1 VTPLVIGLV
10 LLAALLH
17 ASWNAMAKS
26 GGTPEYSI
34 ASYQLLGAMVCL
46 PFLFTVPLPLAASWP
61 MILLSVIWH
70 NIYYFTLAKSYRAGD
85 LSLMYPLF
93 RGLAPVLVAL
103 GAAVF
108 AHEWLSPGSMLGI
121 GLISFG
127 LISIT
132 LLGGQFGRISPLA
145 LRWGL
150 ATSLLIAIYTVTD
163 GLGVRAAGNSLS
175 YILWLFVL
183 EPIPICLTL
192 LLIDRAAWF
201 NYIRHKPGKIVL
213 GGLASSAAYALV
225 IFAMGLGSMAM
236 VSSLRETSVIFAAL
250 IGTLLFRESFGRQ
263 RIFASVLVVCGVIL
277 IRWLA

>member
-1 VTPLVIGLV
+1 MSALVIGLV
-10 LLAALLH
+10 LFAALLH

-34 ASYQLLGAMVCL
+34 ASYQLVGALVCL
-46 PFLFTVPLPLAASWP
+46 PFLFVVPLPLVESWP
-61 MILLSVIWH
+61 MILVSVIVH
-70 NIYYFTLAKSYRAGD
+70 NFYYYALAKSYRAGD
-85 LSLMYPLF
+85 LSQMYPLF
-93 RGLAPVLVAL
+93 RGLAPVLVAI

-108 AHEWLSPGSMLGI
+108 ANEWLSAGSMLGI

-132 LLGGQFGRISPLA
+132 LLGGQFGKISPLA

-150 ATSLLIAIYTVTD
+150 ATSVLIAAYTVTD

-175 YILWLFVL
+175 YILWLFAL
-183 EPIPICLTL
+183 EPILICLIL
-192 LLIDRAAWF
+192 LYVDRTGWIA
-201 NYIRHKPGKIVL
+201 YMRKKPGKIIL
-213 GGLASSAAYALV
+213 GGLASSSAYGLV
-225 IFAMGLGSMAM
+225 IFALGLGSMAM

-250 IGTLLFRESFGRQ
+250 IGSLVFRESFGRQ
-263 RIFASVLVVCGVIL
+263 RVFAAILVACGVIL

>member
-1 VTPLVIGLV
+1 MSALVIGLV

-34 ASYQLLGAMVCL
+34 ASYQLVGALVCL
-46 PFLFTVPLPLAASWP
+46 PFLFVVPLPLVESWP
-61 MILLSVIWH
+61 MILISVIVH
-70 NIYYFTLAKSYRAGD
+70 NFYYYTLAKSYRAGD
-85 LSLMYPLF
+85 LSQMYPLF
-93 RGLAPVLVAL
+93 RGLAPVLVAI

-108 AHEWLSPGSMLGI
+108 ANEWLSPGSMLGI

-132 LLGGQFGRISPLA
+132 LLGGQFGKISPLA

-150 ATSLLIAIYTVTD
+150 ATSMLIAAYTVTD

-175 YILWLFVL
+175 YILWLFAL
-183 EPIPICLTL
+183 EPFPICLIL
-192 LLIDRAAWF
+192 LFADRVGWF
-201 NYIRHKPGKIVL
+201 GYMRKKPGKIIL
-213 GGLASSAAYALV
+213 GGVASSSAYGLV
-225 IFAMGLGSMAM
+225 IFALGLGSMAM

-250 IGTLLFRESFGRQ
+250 IGSLVFRESFGRQ
-263 RIFASVLVVCGVIL
+263 RVFASILVACGVIL

>member
-1 VTPLVIGLV
+1 
-10 LLAALLH
+10 
-17 ASWNAMAKS
+17 MAKS

-46 PFLFTVPLPLAASWP
+46 PFLFAIPLPLAASWP

-85 LSLMYPLF
+85 LSQMYPLF

-108 AHEWLSPGSMLGI
+108 AHEWLSPGAMLGI

-192 LLIDRAAWF
+192 LLIDRTAWF
-201 NYIRHKPGKIVL
+201 NYIRAKPGKIVL
-213 GGLASSAAYALV
+213 GGLASSTAYALV

>member
-1 VTPLVIGLV
+1 VTPLLIGLV

-34 ASYQLLGAMVCL
+34 ASYQLIGALVCL
-46 PFLFTVPLPLAASWP
+46 PFLFLVPIPLVESWP

-70 NIYYFTLAKSYRAGD
+70 NFYYFTLAKSYRAGD
-85 LSLMYPLF
+85 LSQMYPLF

-103 GAAVF
+103 GAAIF
-108 AHEWLSPGSMLGI
+108 AREWLSPGSMLGI

-127 LISIT
+127 LVSIT
-132 LLGGQFGRISPLA
+132 LLGGQFGKISPLA

-150 ATSLLIAIYTVTD
+150 ATSVLIAAYTVTD
-163 GLGVRAAGNSLS
+163 GLGVRAAGNSMS

-183 EPIPICLTL
+183 EPFPICLVL
-192 LLIDRAAWF
+192 LARDPASWF
-201 NYIRHKPGKIVL
+201 DYMSGKKGKIIV
-213 GGLASSAAYALV
+213 GGLASSAAYGLV
-225 IFAMGLGSMAM
+225 IFAMSLGSMAM

-250 IGTLLFRESFGRQ
+250 IGTLVFRESFGRQ
-263 RIFASVLVVCGVIL
+263 RIFAAVLVACGIIL

>member
-1 VTPLVIGLV
+1 MTPLLIGLV
-10 LLAALLH
+10 LFAALLH

-34 ASYQLLGAMVCL
+34 ASYQLIGAMVCL
-46 PFLFTVPLPLAASWP
+46 PFLFLVPIPLVESWP

-70 NIYYFTLAKSYRAGD
+70 NFYYFTLARSYRAGD
-85 LSLMYPLF
+85 LSQMYPLF
-93 RGLAPVLVAL
+93 RGLAPVLVAI

-108 AHEWLSPGSMLGI
+108 AREWLSPGSMLGI

-127 LISIT
+127 LVSIT
-132 LLGGQFGRISPLA
+132 LLGGQFGKISPLA

-150 ATSLLIAIYTVTD
+150 ATSVLIAAYTVTD
-163 GLGVRAAGNSLS
+163 GLGVRAAGNSMS
-175 YILWLFVL
+175 YILWLFVF
-183 EPIPICLTL
+183 EPIPICLVL
-192 LLIDRAAWF
+192 LASDRAGWF
-201 NYIRHKPGKIVL
+201 NYMASKKGKVVI
-213 GGLASSAAYALV
+213 GGLASGTAYALV

-250 IGTLLFRESFGRQ
+250 IGTLVFRESFGRQ
-263 RIFASVLVVCGVIL
+263 RIFAAVLVACGIVL

>member
-1 VTPLVIGLV
+1 VTPLLIGLV

-34 ASYQLLGAMVCL
+34 ASYQLIGALVCL
-46 PFLFTVPLPLAASWP
+46 PFLFLVPIPLVESWP

-70 NIYYFTLAKSYRAGD
+70 NFYYFTLARSYRAGD
-85 LSLMYPLF
+85 LSQMYPLF
-93 RGLAPVLVAL
+93 RGLAPVLVAI
-103 GAAVF
+103 GAAIF
-108 AHEWLSPGSMLGI
+108 AHEWLSPGAMLGI

-132 LLGGQFGRISPLA
+132 LLGGQFGKISPLA

-150 ATSLLIAIYTVTD
+150 ATSVLIAAYTVTD
-163 GLGVRAAGNSLS
+163 GLGVRAAGNSMS
-175 YILWLFVL
+175 YILWLFAL
-183 EPIPICLTL
+183 EPFPICLIL
-192 LLIDRAAWF
+192 LVNNRAGWF
-201 NYIRHKPGKIVL
+201 GYMASKKGKIII
-213 GGLASSAAYALV
+213 GGLASSTAYALV

-250 IGTLLFRESFGRQ
+250 IGTLVFKESFGRQ
-263 RIFASVLVVCGVIL
+263 RIIAAVLVAGGIIL

>member
-1 VTPLVIGLV
+1 VSPLLIGLV

-34 ASYQLLGAMVCL
+34 ASYQLLGALICV
-46 PFLFTVPLPLAASWP
+46 PFLFIVPIPLVESWP
-61 MILLSVIWH
+61 MILLSVLLH
-70 NIYYFTLAKSYRAGD
+70 NFYYYTLAKSYRVGD
-85 LSLMYPLF
+85 LSQMYPLF
-93 RGLAPVLVAL
+93 RGLAPVMVAI

-108 AHEWLSPGSMLGI
+108 AHEWLSLGSMLGI

-132 LLGGQFGRISPLA
+132 LLGGQFGKISPVA

-150 ATSLLIAIYTVTD
+150 ATSVLIAAYTITD
-163 GLGVRAAGNSLS
+163 GIGVRAAGNSMS
-175 YILWLFVL
+175 YILWLFAL
-183 EPIPICLTL
+183 EPFPICLFL
-192 LLIDRAAWF
+192 LAKDRSPWF
-201 NYIRHKPGKIVL
+201 NYMVNKKGKIVI
-213 GGLASSAAYALV
+213 GAVASSTAYGLV

-250 IGTLLFRESFGRQ
+250 IGTLIFREAFGRQ
-263 RIFASVLVVCGVIL
+263 RIIAAVMVAGGIGL
-277 IRWLA
+277 IRWLG

>member
-1 VTPLVIGLV
+1 MSPLLIGLV

-34 ASYQLLGAMVCL
+34 ASYQLLGALICL
-46 PFLFTVPLPLAASWP
+46 PFLFIVPIPLVESWP
-61 MILLSVIWH
+61 MILLSVLLH
-70 NIYYFTLAKSYRAGD
+70 NFYYYTLAKSYRVGD
-85 LSLMYPLF
+85 LSQMYPLF
-93 RGLAPVLVAL
+93 RGLAPVMVAI

-108 AHEWLSPGSMLGI
+108 AHEWLSLGSMLGI

-132 LLGGQFGRISPLA
+132 LLGGQFGKISPTG

-150 ATSLLIAIYTVTD
+150 ATSVLIAAYTITD
-163 GLGVRAAGNSLS
+163 GIGVRAAGNSMS
-175 YILWLFVL
+175 YILWLFAL
-183 EPIPICLTL
+183 EPFPICLFL
-192 LLIDRAAWF
+192 LATDRSPWF
-201 NYIRHKPGKIVL
+201 NYMASKKGKIVI
-213 GGLASSAAYALV
+213 GAVASSTAYALV

-250 IGTLLFRESFGRQ
+250 IGTLIFREAFGRQ
-263 RIFASVLVVCGVIL
+263 RIIAAVMVAGGIVL
-277 IRWLA
+277 IRWLG